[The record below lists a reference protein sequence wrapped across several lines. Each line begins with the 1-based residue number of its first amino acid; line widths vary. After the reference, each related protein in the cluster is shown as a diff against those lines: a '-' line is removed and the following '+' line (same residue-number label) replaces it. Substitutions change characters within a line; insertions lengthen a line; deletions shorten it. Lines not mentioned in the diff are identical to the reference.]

1 MFISQYKIFKNWTFK
16 NGAVRGFIYGIL
28 DSLKIMDAL
37 MSLKEKLIKEKGVPK
52 SEKDF
57 ANVFVDTEVNML
69 GKKNLK
75 RSFNNHMLRNNI
87 NKRRGK
93 RYCESD

>member
-16 NGAVRGFIYGIL
+16 TGEVRGFIYGIL
-28 DSLKIMDAL
+28 DPLKIIDAL

-69 GKKNLK
+69 GKK
-75 RSFNNHMLRNNI
+75 I
-87 NKRRGK
+87 
-93 RYCESD
+93 